1 MLCLQREIIDRPD
14 HRSLRWSEVQ
24 TFIGY
29 DLTGTKNAGV
39 RGEQLGVI
47 CEDFREEAAFDSGH
61 RR

>member
-1 MLCLQREIIDRPD
+1 M
-14 HRSLRWSEVQ
+14 Q

-47 CEDFREEAAFDSGH
+47 CEDFREEAAFESGH

>member
-1 MLCLQREIIDRPD
+1 M
-14 HRSLRWSEVQ
+14 Q